1 MCIRQK
7 AQDSDMLSIKILLFS
22 VIFPAG
28 TWAAWAN
35 MHQSHLIIQMVF
47 GILISLGIFFAV
59 LCTSEYET
67 FFPLRMNGRPGSA
80 ERQRNYLPKVPSAST
95 QQPRG

>member
-1 MCIRQK
+1 
-7 AQDSDMLSIKILLFS
+7 MLSIKILLFS
-22 VIFPAG
+22 VIFPVG

-47 GILISLGIFFAV
+47 GIFISLGIFFAI

-67 FFPLRMNGRPGSA
+67 L
-80 ERQRNYLPKVPSAST
+80 L
-95 QQPRG
+95 PRGRRRRTGLPNSG

>member
-1 MCIRQK
+1 
-7 AQDSDMLSIKILLFS
+7 MLSIKILLFS
-22 VIFPAG
+22 VIFPVG

-47 GILISLGIFFAV
+47 GIFISLGIFFAV

-67 FFPLRMNGRPGSA
+67 FLPRRMNSRSGA
-80 ERQRNYLPKVPSAST
+80 TTRQRNYLPNVPGAST